1 MGAMRY
7 WTHVRLDGA
16 GQLNKRNIQ
25 EARVFFGQ
33 LFSQIW
39 PDLTSDLTSDQ
50 TSSLEVHNLMIQR
63 QLVAEMQST
72 NEVSVQ
78 LAAACLRCFV
88 SDQIAQACADLEQQ
102 FGAQG
107 GFTKTDL
114 YPYVL
119 DDVDPTI
126 HQFTYVPLAVEIIR
140 KFDPS
145 QSNLSTWTRRLV
157 HQHKELNRALTESG
171 IYLASDWAILNHT
184 TPAQIRRLLVALTET
199 EVQLACQVLESYHA
213 VYRADRMAQY
223 STQPMGGSS
232 RRCSAPTSEQL
243 DRMVNYLQAQGICC
257 SATKIQQELWALA
270 KALRRMKTGQ
280 TISLDAKETG
290 FLRDRPTGGDSE
302 PDDADRFLSRYR
314 PAAQTCLQQAVTQV
328 IEGRV
333 AYLQS
338 RGGYL
343 AGSLPKS
350 QAFLQAMTLFHCE
363 GWSMTEIAP
372 RIGLAKQF
380 QVTRLLELKG
390 LQADIHQIW
399 LMLIC
404 RQLPTLLKDSLDEA
418 QIRPIEQQLAA
429 FLTELNR
436 QLNQPSDKKLKP
448 DQQRDLL
455 RQVYEAFP
463 LVMRLGEM
471 IDQALD
477 DYATETYSPNRSQS
491 QIEQSNNLVMV
502 CIRLALAS
510 RSCAICA

>member
-1 MGAMRY
+1 MGSMRY

-16 GQLNKRNIQ
+16 GRLNKHNVQ
-25 EARVFFGQ
+25 EARVFFNQ

-39 PDLTSDLTSDQ
+39 PDLTSDLTSDP
-50 TSSLEVHNLMIQR
+50 EVPNLLIQR
-63 QLVAEMQST
+63 QLVAEIQSA
-72 NEVSVQ
+72 NAISAQ
-78 LAAACLRCFV
+78 LAASCLRCFV
-88 SDQIAQACADLEQQ
+88 SHQIAQACADLEQQ
-102 FGAQG
+102 FGVQG
-107 GFTKTDL
+107 GFTKVDL

-126 HQFTYVPLAVEIIR
+126 HQFTYPPLAVEIIR

-184 TPAQIRRLLVALTET
+184 TPAQIRRLLVALTEM
-199 EVQLACQVLESYHA
+199 EIQRACQILESYHA

-223 STQPMGGSS
+223 STQPTGGSS

-243 DRMVNYLQAQGICC
+243 ERMVNYLQAQSICC
-257 SATKIQQELWALA
+257 SAAKIQQELWALA
-270 KALRRMKTGQ
+270 RALRQIKTGQ

-290 FLRDRPTGGDSE
+290 FLRDRPSGDSE

-314 PAAQTCLQQAVTQV
+314 PATQTCLQQAVTQV

-338 RGGYL
+338 QGGHL

-350 QAFLQAMTLFHCE
+350 QAFLQAMILFHCE
-363 GWSMTEIAP
+363 GWSMAEIAP

-404 RQLPTLLKDSLDEA
+404 CQLPTLLQESLTES

-455 RQVYEAFP
+455 RQVYQAFP
-463 LVMRLGEM
+463 LVMRLGEL

-491 QIEQSNNLVMV
+491 QIERSNNLVMV
-502 CIRLALAS
+502 CIRLTLAS
-510 RSCAICA
+510 QSCAICA